1 MKTSNVFKNYRLM
14 SLLLATLFIASC
26 SDDDD
31 ATPPPGGDLEVITDV
46 TLVFTNTQDPNDVVM
61 ASAVD
66 PDGEGVM
73 ELAVDGAIDLT
84 EGVTYDLTFDILNAL
99 DADDVEDIGEEILE
113 EDDEHQIFFG
123 FTDGAF
129 GSPMGDGNIDT
140 ASDPVNYNDEDEN
153 GNPVGLVTQWTAGDV
168 SAGGTFRVRL
178 QHQPDLKSATT
189 TSEDGDT
196 DFDLTFALNIQED
209 PNAPP
214 VENEAEVITDV
225 TLVFTNTAD
234 ATDVVMASAQD
245 PDGEGVLELEID
257 GPINLTEGVTYTMT
271 FEILNA
277 LDADDVEDIGEE
289 ILEEDNEHQ
298 IFFSFT
304 DGVFTSPTGDG
315 NIGADS
321 AADPVNYMDMDEN
334 GNPVGLV
341 TEWTAGGASTDGT
354 FRVRLQH
361 QPDLKSATTTSEDGD
376 TDFDLSFVL
385 NIQ

>member
-14 SLLLATLFIASC
+14 SLLLAALFIASC

-31 ATPPPGGDLEVITDV
+31 ATPPEEDELEVITDV

-61 ASAVD
+61 ASAED

-73 ELAVDGAIDLT
+73 ELIVDGDIDLT
-84 EGVTYDLTFDILNAL
+84 EGVTYDLTFEILNAL

-113 EDDEHQIFFG
+113 EDNEHQIFFG

-140 ASDPVNYNDEDEN
+140 ASDLVNYNDEDEN

-168 SAGGTFRVRL
+168 SADGTFRVRL

-196 DFDLTFALNIQED
+196 DFDLTFVLNILED

-257 GPINLTEGVTYTMT
+257 GPINLTAGVTYTMT

-298 IFFSFT
+298 IFFEFT
-304 DGVFTSPTGDG
+304 DEAFASPMGDG
-315 NIGADS
+315 NIGAES

-341 TEWTAGGASTDGT
+341 TEWTAGGAPTDGT